1 MTHLL
6 RPPAVV
12 LSDATVAAL
21 PVDISVPGYDRAALA
36 PSVVHLGVGGF
47 HRAHQAV
54 YFDELA
60 ERGNSDW
67 GIVGVGI
74 SNRGLSAALR
84 AQDRLFTVVTRGA
97 NGTSARVIGVLTDH
111 LLLSEEAAA
120 VRDRLSDPRTRLVTL
135 TITGDGYAL
144 DDSQSGP
151 PDSLF
156 EVLVDALELRRLAGI
171 AAFTVLSCDNLPDS
185 GATARRAV
193 LGIARGRS
201 GELTDWIEEHVR
213 FPDSMVDRITPSL
226 GAADRDQIQERFA
239 VADRCPVVTE
249 PFTQWVIEDDFGGIR
264 PPLDE
269 VGVRFVSDV
278 KPYTLIKTRMLN
290 GTHCAL
296 GYLGTL
302 AGYLRTDEAMADP
315 AIADYVGQLMRSEIA
330 PLLPGDLPGMDLRR
344 YQRSL
349 IERFSNPAVGDQL
362 SRLCRRGSTK
372 MPDYLLPSLIQA
384 SGTGGPRMLLT
395 AAVGAWLRYAEGI
408 DLDGFPIAVH
418 DARAEELRTVAQA
431 VRHHPERGLGLPE
444 LFGPLAGDADF
455 ATKVRSIMTGLDD
468 VGVSGVLHQ
477 LLHTDT
483 DTDIGTGSARA
494 VDFALNGPIHP
505 DDGQSAA

>member
-1 MTHLL
+1 VTHLL
-6 RPPAVV
+6 GPPAVA

-21 PVDISVPGYDRAALA
+21 PADISVPGYDRAALV

-60 ERGNSDW
+60 ERGNREW

-74 SNRGLSAALR
+74 SNRELSAALR

-97 NGTSARVIGVLTDH
+97 DATSARVVGVLTDH

-144 DDSQSGP
+144 DDSQTGP

-156 EVLVDALELRRLAGI
+156 EVLVDALELRRLAGT

-185 GATARRAV
+185 GATAKRAV

-201 GELTDWIEEHVR
+201 AELTDWISKHVR

-226 GAADRDQIQERFA
+226 GAADRDQIQATFA
-239 VADRCPVVTE
+239 VSDRCPVVTE
-249 PFTQWVIEDDFGGIR
+249 PFSQWVIEDDFSGVR

-278 KPYTLIKTRMLN
+278 KPYTLLKTRMLN

-302 AGYLRTDEAMADP
+302 AGYVRTDEAMADP
-315 AIADYVGQLMRSEIA
+315 AIAAYVGQLMQTEIA
-330 PLLPGDLPGMDLRR
+330 PLLPGNLPGMDLRR
-344 YQRSL
+344 YQRRL

-372 MPDYLLPSLIQA
+372 MPDYLLPSLLQA
-384 SGTGGPRMLLT
+384 NLTGSPRRLLT

-408 DLDGFPIAVH
+408 DLDGFLIDIH
-418 DARAEELRTVAQA
+418 DARAQELRAVAQA
-431 VRHHPERGLGLPE
+431 VRNHPERGIGLPE
-444 LFGPLAGDADF
+444 LFGPLADDAEF
-455 ATKVRSIMTGLDD
+455 ATNVRSIMADLDD

-477 LLHTDT
+477 LLDT
-483 DTDIGTGSARA
+483 EM
-494 VDFALNGPIHP
+494 V
-505 DDGQSAA
+505 